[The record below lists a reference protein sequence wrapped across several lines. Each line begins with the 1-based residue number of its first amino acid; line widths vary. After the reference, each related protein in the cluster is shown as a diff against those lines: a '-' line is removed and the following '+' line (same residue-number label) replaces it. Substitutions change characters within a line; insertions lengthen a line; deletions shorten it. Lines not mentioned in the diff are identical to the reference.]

1 MREHLDTSAG
11 LNRYKSLIVRRTS
24 PEKALPKDM
33 NSDKNK
39 RIAKPNLYPA
49 KTHFLPG
56 GLIVKRRIVAG
67 MAFFFVLTSVF
78 RGGAAQAQE
87 SLPELIKKVLPAVV
101 TVVGFNA
108 QGKPIRI
115 GSGFFV
121 DSEGHLITNLHVIKG
136 VARAEVKLPKGEIYP
151 ITEMVALDDKADLVK
166 LVLHLPGGS
175 PHYLTVSSA
184 RPEVG
189 EHVVVLGS
197 PLGLEHT
204 VTDGMVSA
212 IRTIKNRGEFLQIS
226 APISPGS
233 SGGPV
238 INMKGQVIG
247 IATFQVK
254 GQNINFAVPGSRVA
268 ALKDGPPRALPG
280 QGAEGKALPA
290 RPGMNVPQ
298 PHMQV
303 N

>member
-1 MREHLDTSAG
+1 MGCRGKGPLAAVLAAMLVFLG
-11 LNRYKSLIVRRTS
+11 SLG
-24 PEKALPKDM
+24 
-33 NSDKNK
+33 
-39 RIAKPNLYPA
+39 
-49 KTHFLPG
+49 PG
-56 GLIVKRRIVAG
+56 A
-67 MAFFFVLTSVF
+67 TW
-78 RGGAAQAQE
+78 AQE
-87 SLPELIKKVLPAVV
+87 SLPELIKRVLPAVV

-108 QGKPIRI
+108 QGKVIRI

-121 DSEGHLITNLHVIKG
+121 DPQGHLITNLHVIKG

-151 ITEMVALDDKADLVK
+151 LSEMVAVDDKADLIK
-166 LVLHLPGGS
+166 LVVNLPGGS
-175 PHYLTVSSA
+175 PHYLTVSGT

-238 INMKGQVIG
+238 VNMKGQVIG
-247 IATFQVK
+247 IATFQVR
-254 GQNINFAVPGSRVA
+254 GQNINFAVPGYRVQ
-268 ALKDGPPRALPG
+268 ALKDGPPRTLPG
-280 QGAEGKALPA
+280 QGVEGKALPA
-290 RPGMNVPQ
+290 RPGVNVPHPQ
-298 PHMQV
+298 MQV
-303 N
+303 D

>member
-1 MREHLDTSAG
+1 MSKGWLAAVMAMALCFLG
-11 LNRYKSLIVRRTS
+11 SLGT
-24 PEKALPKDM
+24 
-33 NSDKNK
+33 
-39 RIAKPNLYPA
+39 
-49 KTHFLPG
+49 
-56 GLIVKRRIVAG
+56 
-67 MAFFFVLTSVF
+67 
-78 RGGAAQAQE
+78 GAARAQE
-87 SLPELIKKVLPAVV
+87 SLPELIKKVAPAVV

-121 DSEGHLITNLHVIKG
+121 DAQGNLITNLHVVKG
-136 VARAEVKLPKGEIYP
+136 VARVEIKLPKGEVYP
-151 ITEMVALDDKADLVK
+151 LTEMVAADDKADLVK
-166 LVLHLPGGS
+166 LAVHLPGGS
-175 PHYLTVSSA
+175 PPYLTVSSA

-212 IRTIKNRGEFLQIS
+212 IRTVRNRGEFLQIS

-238 INMKGQVIG
+238 VNMKGQVIG
-247 IATFQVK
+247 IATFQVR
-254 GQNINFAVPGSRVA
+254 GQNINFAVPGYRVL

-280 QGAEGKALPA
+280 LGTEGKALPT
-290 RPGMNVPQ
+290 RPGINVPRPQ
-298 PHMQV
+298 MQTP
-303 N
+303 